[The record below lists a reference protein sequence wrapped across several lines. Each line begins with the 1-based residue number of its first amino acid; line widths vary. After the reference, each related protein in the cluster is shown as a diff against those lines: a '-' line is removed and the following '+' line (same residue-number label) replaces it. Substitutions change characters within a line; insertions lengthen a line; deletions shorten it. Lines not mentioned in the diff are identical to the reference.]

1 MWFTN
6 YICNGCGAVFRE
18 DEIKDVYT
26 MEGEGCMRGPLFD
39 HDECPFCGCEDIV
52 KAVECPACGEY
63 YNGEEDYCENC
74 QKAIHEQNDEFI
86 NSVQNYF
93 DIDYEEA
100 LKLIIFDLER
110 RA

>member
-1 MWFTN
+1 MMFCENCHTAVSEDDVIRKSECLGECHGVPAWN
-6 YICNGCGAVFRE
+6 YYNTCPHCGS
-18 DEIKDVYT
+18 DEIYEAQT
-26 MEGEGCMRGPLFD
+26 
-39 HDECPFCGCEDIV
+39 
-52 KAVECPACGEY
+52 CPACGEY

-100 LKLIIFDLER
+100 LSLIVCELER
-110 RA
+110 R